1 MKRRW
6 LPLLVLVALALPFA
20 ACGSDD
26 DDGGDSG
33 RLAKVTV
40 MLDWTPNTNHAG
52 LFIAQEKGFYREAGL
67 DVTIAG
73 APASGGTEQVVGAGR
88 ADFGVSVQEAVI
100 PAREQGVPVVSI
112 AAVIQHNTSS
122 LFSLKSEGINRP
134 RDLEGKTYGGFGGAL
149 ETEIIKRLV
158 TCDGGDASKV
168 KFVEVGDVDFL
179 VGFEQNRFDFAW
191 IFDGW
196 DGIRAT
202 QVEKKETS
210 TIRFI
215 DHTDCIPD
223 WYTPVLITNEDMV
236 RRHPDLVRAFME
248 ATSRGYQEAI
258 TNPEASA
265 QAILDAAPETDRTL
279 VEASA
284 KYLAQHYVDSGRQW
298 GLQDREVWV
307 RFEQFVREAGLTS
320 KEVDVDTSF
329 SNDFLPK

>member
-1 MKRRW
+1 MRLRW
-6 LPLLVLVALALPFA
+6 LLPLALAVMALPLA

-26 DDGGDSG
+26 GGG
-33 RLAKVTV
+33 ERLPKVTV

-52 LFIAQEKGFYREAGL
+52 LFIAKEKGWYHDAGL

-112 AAVIQHNTSS
+112 AAIIQHNTSS
-122 LFSLKSEGINRP
+122 LFSLKSDNITRP

-158 TCDGGDASKV
+158 QCDGGDPSKV
-168 KFVEVGDVDFL
+168 KFVNVGDVDFL

-196 DGIRAT
+196 DGIRAKEI
-202 QVEKKETS
+202 EKKDVN
-210 TIRFI
+210 TIPFI
-215 DHTDCIPD
+215 DYTECIPD

-236 RRHPDLVRAFME
+236 RRHPDLVRKFME
-248 ATSRGYQEAI
+248 ATTRGYEEAMKD
-258 TNPEASA
+258 PQASA
-265 QAILDAAPETDRTL
+265 DAILQAAPETDRQL

-284 KYLAQHYVDSGRQW
+284 KYLATRYVDADRPW
-298 GLQDREVWV
+298 GLQDRDVWV
-307 RFEQFVREAGLTS
+307 NFEKFVREAGLTNN
-320 KEVDVDTSF
+320 EVDVDKSF
-329 SNDFLPK
+329 TNDFLPK